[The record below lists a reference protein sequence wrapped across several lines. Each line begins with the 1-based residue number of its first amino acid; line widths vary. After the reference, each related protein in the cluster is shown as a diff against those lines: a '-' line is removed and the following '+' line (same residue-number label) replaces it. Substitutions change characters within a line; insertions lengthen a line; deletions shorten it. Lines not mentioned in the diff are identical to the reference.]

1 MGRRRIAMDGLQG
14 TPLDFCHLTTSL
26 AELLGL
32 MMSHWTL
39 HIVEFVI
46 IFTTLEILYF
56 LVNRHEITGIVKEV
70 GSNVK
75 RFKVGDRVGVGS
87 YVNSCR
93 ACEYCNDDC

>member
-1 MGRRRIAMDGLQG
+1 MSVDGAKEN
-14 TPLDFCHLTTSL
+14 CHGWAARDPS
-26 AELLGL
+26 G
-32 MMSHWTL
+32 
-39 HIVEFVI
+39 
-46 IFTTLEILYF
+46 F
-56 LVNRHEITGIVKEV
+56 LSPYNFSRRHEITGIVKEV